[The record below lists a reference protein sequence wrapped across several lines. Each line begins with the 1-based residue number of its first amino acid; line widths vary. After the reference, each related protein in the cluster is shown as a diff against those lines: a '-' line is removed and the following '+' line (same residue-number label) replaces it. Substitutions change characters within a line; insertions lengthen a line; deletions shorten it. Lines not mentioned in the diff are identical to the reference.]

1 MVAADVLQQAVVV
14 SWDLVEV
21 VGVVVAWVVEDV
33 ATTTRTKK

>member
-21 VGVVVAWVVEDV
+21 VVVVVAWVVEDV